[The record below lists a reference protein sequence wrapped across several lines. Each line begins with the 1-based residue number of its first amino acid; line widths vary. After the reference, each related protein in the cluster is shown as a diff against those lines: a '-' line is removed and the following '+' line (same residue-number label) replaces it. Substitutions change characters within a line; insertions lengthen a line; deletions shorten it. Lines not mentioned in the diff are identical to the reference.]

1 MQRPVY
7 LDNAATTPMDPLV
20 FEAMRPWFL
29 EYFGNAS
36 SGTHLYGW
44 EARDAVEEA
53 REKVAA
59 LIGARSKEVVFT
71 SGATEAVNL
80 AIKGVAERSG
90 FRDVHI
96 VTCETEHRAVLDVC
110 LHLERMG
117 CAVTRLGVSPDGRL
131 DLDELESAIR
141 PETRLIALMHAN
153 NETGVL
159 HPIREIA
166 GIARRRQVLFFCDA
180 TQTAGR
186 LPLDVGGSGIDLMAF
201 SAHKFHGPKGVGAL
215 YIRKKNDTIG
225 LVAQM
230 DGGSQERGMRSGT
243 LNVPGIVGMGRA
255 AELCLGYMV
264 GEGNRVRVLRDRLES
279 ALLAIPGS
287 KANGHPIQRLHNI
300 LSLSFEGVDGPT
312 FMMSVSSRLAIS
324 NGSACRSIVQ
334 APSHVLSAMGI
345 PESLAMASFRFSL
358 GRFTTPEDV
367 ESAIRTIQNAF
378 RKY

>member
-1 MQRPVY
+1 MPRPVY
-7 LDNAATTPMDPLV
+7 LDNAATTPMDPRV

-29 EYFGNAS
+29 EHYGNAS
-36 SGTHLYGW
+36 SANHLFGW

-53 REKVAA
+53 REQVAA

-80 AIKGVAERSG
+80 ALKGVAERSG

-96 VTCETEHRAVLDVC
+96 VTCNTEHRAVLDVC
-110 LHLERMG
+110 LHLERLG

-131 DLDELESAIR
+131 DLDDLESSIR

-215 YIRKKNDTIG
+215 FVNGRSEDGKP
-225 LVAQM
+225 VAQM
-230 DGGSQERGMRSGT
+230 DGGAQERGLRSGT
-243 LNVPGIVGMGRA
+243 LNVPGIVGMGKA
-255 AELCLGYMV
+255 AQIARQSMV
-264 GEGNRVRVLRDRLES
+264 EDVPRIRELRDRLETS
-279 ALLAIPGS
+279 MLSMPGVRL
-287 KANGHPIQRLHNI
+287 NGHTTERLHTISN
-300 LSLSFEGVDGPT
+300 LSFEGVEAQT
-312 FMMSVSSRLAIS
+312 LTRALAARVAVST
-324 NGSACRSIVQ
+324 GSACSSSQ
-334 APSHVLSAMGI
+334 QTPSHVLKAMRVTDLLALG
-345 PESLAMASFRFSL
+345 SLRFSL
-358 GRFTTPEDV
+358 GKYNTDAEVDL
-367 ESAIRTIQNAF
+367 AILALADYLVR
-378 RKY
+378 R